1 MRVAVI
7 DDYQNVAM
15 DMADWEPVTRD
26 CEVTVFHDHL
36 ADEDAV
42 AERLRDFEVV
52 VIMRERTPFP
62 RSQFEKLPNLKLLV
76 TSGMRNLAIDVAA
89 ARELGVTVCGTPS
102 AGTSTAELTWGLL
115 LGLARRIPQEDRAT
129 RLGAWQRTLGPG
141 LSGKTLG
148 IIGLGRIGSQIA
160 EIGNAFRMNVIAW
173 SPNLTAER
181 AAEFGAELVD
191 SKEILL
197 SRSDFVTLHVI
208 LSERSRGM
216 IGAAEFALMKPT
228 ACLVNT
234 SRGPLVDESAL
245 IAALENGT
253 IAGAA
258 LDVFDVEP
266 LPLNHPLRRLENT
279 VITPHLGYVSSD
291 LYRIFFGVGVENI
304 RAWLDGNPINE
315 LEVGATT
322 H

>member
-15 DMADWEPVTRD
+15 EMADWEPVTRD
-26 CEVTVFHDHL
+26 CEITVFNDHL

-42 AERLRDFEVV
+42 AERLKDFEVV

-115 LGLARRIPQEDRAT
+115 LGLARHIPEEDRAT

-141 LSGKTLG
+141 LAGKTLG
-148 IIGLGRIGSQIA
+148 VIGLGRIGSQIA
-160 EIGNAFRMNVIAW
+160 EIGNAFRMKVIAW
-173 SPNLTAER
+173 SPNLTAAR
-181 AAEFGAELVD
+181 AAEFGAELAD
-191 SKEILL
+191 GKETLL
-197 SRSDFVTLHVI
+197 SRADFVTLHVI
-208 LSERSRGM
+208 LSDRSRGM
-216 IGAAEFALMKPT
+216 IGAAELALMKSS
-228 ACLVNT
+228 ACLINT
-234 SRGPLVDESAL
+234 SRGPLVDEAAL
-245 IAALENGT
+245 IAALENGA

-258 LDVFDVEP
+258 LDVFDIEP
-266 LPLNHPLRRLENT
+266 LPLDHPFRRLENT

-291 LYRIFFGVGVENI
+291 LYRIFFGVGVEDI
-304 RAWLDGNPINE
+304 RAWLDGKPINE
-315 LEVGATT
+315 LQVGATT

>member
-26 CEVTVFHDHL
+26 CEVIVFHDHL

-141 LSGKTLG
+141 LEGKTLG
-148 IIGLGRIGSQIA
+148 VIGLGRIGSQIA

-191 SKEILL
+191 GKETLL

-208 LSERSRGM
+208 LSARSRGM
-216 IGAAEFALMKPT
+216 IGAAELALMKPT

-245 IAALENGT
+245 IAALENDT

-266 LPLNHPLRRLENT
+266 LPLDHPFRRLENT